1 MDVINLFY
9 SFGRKVL
16 SGHSGLEVMLIFTK
30 FETRN
35 RECEGMIGK
44 VERVPL
50 KHIWKHEAYDFTNWL
65 AENLDVLS
73 DALGISLS
81 LVQTEKSVGTFNVD
95 ILAEDSTG
103 NSVIIENQLEK
114 TDHDHLGKLITYA
127 TNLEAKVAI
136 WISSNPRPEHITA
149 ISWLNESTP
158 IDFYLL
164 KVEAIKIGDSEP
176 APLFY
181 IIAGPSEESK
191 DIGTEKK
198 ELAKRHHKRLAFWE
212 SLLSKSKE
220 KTKLFSNVSPSKESW
235 ISTGVGLTGLSL
247 NYVVTY
253 DWGAVELY
261 IDKGKDSE
269 SINKERFDYLFSKK
283 EVIEKELGEQLI
295 WERLDNKRASRIRK
309 KFDGVGLRDE
319 ERWDDLQHKMIDFMI
334 RFEGTLKKYIP
345 ELRRIES
352 SR

>member
-1 MDVINLFY
+1 
-9 SFGRKVL
+9 
-16 SGHSGLEVMLIFTK
+16 
-30 FETRN
+30 
-35 RECEGMIGK
+35 MIGK
-44 VERVPL
+44 LERVPL
-50 KHIWKHEAYDFTNWL
+50 KSIWKNEAYDFTNWL

-73 DALGISLS
+73 ETLGISLS
-81 LVQTEKSVGTFNVD
+81 LVETEKSVGTFNVD
-95 ILAEDSTG
+95 ILAEDSAG

-127 TNLEAKVAI
+127 TNLEAKIAI
-136 WISSNPRPEHITA
+136 WISSNPRTEHIMA

-164 KVEAIKIGDSEP
+164 KVEAVKIGDSEP

-181 IIAGPSEESK
+181 IIVGPSEESK

-235 ISTGVGLTGLSL
+235 ISTGIGLTGLGL
-247 NYVVTY
+247 NYVITY

-261 IDKGKDSE
+261 IDRGKDSE
-269 SINKERFDYLFSKK
+269 IVNKERFDYFFSKK
-283 EVIEKELGEQLI
+283 DEIEKELNEPLI

-309 KFDGVGLRDE
+309 KFDKIGLRDE
-319 ERWDDLQHKMIDFMI
+319 EQWNDLQDKMIDFMI
-334 RFEGTLKKYIP
+334 KFEKTLRNYIP
-345 ELRRIES
+345 ELREIENIS
-352 SR
+352 IKTK